1 MFSEKRKTL
10 RFAGEIIRKNRRKEM
25 EILKRFFEEYATA
38 FLYLCLSG
46 ICTLLCSHLRRVQ
59 KEKHRRKTIRKTVAF
74 CFSAILK
81 NPKEKDAALLQK
93 EAEEALLETLR
104 SRGIGLSHIEARLLL
119 EQESAKKR

>member
-46 ICTLLCSHLRRVQ
+46 VCTLLCSHLRRVQ
-59 KEKHRRKTIRKTVAF
+59 KENRRIITIRKTVAF
-74 CFSAILK
+74 CFSAVFEI
-81 NPKEKDAALLQK
+81 PEEKDAALLQY
-93 EAEEALLETLR
+93 EAEEALL
-104 SRGIGLSHIEARLLL
+104 
-119 EQESAKKR
+119 